1 MLAFYGLGRGPSKFM
16 NLCLLLYRATLA
28 AEKKRYKLIEDMF
41 TEPESFNSTSLQKD
55 LAENITLQEL
65 YLQGAHKREDFIFR

>member
-1 MLAFYGLGRGPSKFM
+1 M
-16 NLCLLLYRATLA
+16 NVYRATLA

-55 LAENITLQEL
+55 LAENITLEEL
-65 YLQGAHKREDFIFR
+65 YLQGAHKREDYIFR